1 MGFFTKP
8 SGLLE
13 RFPAASE
20 VTKQTTN
27 DNITKTNLFRIW
39 LILFSFTDAKVR
51 QKSESGIMLSVTKF
65 SKCIML
71 LFLLN
76 FCSFL
81 HISPIENV

>member
-27 DNITKTNLFRIW
+27 DNITTKTNLFI
-39 LILFSFTDAKVR
+39 
-51 QKSESGIMLSVTKF
+51 
-65 SKCIML
+65 
-71 LFLLN
+71 
-76 FCSFL
+76 
-81 HISPIENV
+81 